1 MKRRSPIALAALL
14 FFALALLF
22 QSPAPTAAQKP
33 GGGGKC
39 NGCYS
44 RHQRCLDRGDAETCY
59 AELFECLSRNGCPAP
74 PPPAQ

>member
-22 QSPAPTAAQKP
+22 QSPAPATAQKP
-33 GGGGKC
+33 SGGKC

-44 RHQRCLDRGDAETCY
+44 RHQRCLNNGDAETCY
-59 AELFECLSRNGCPAP
+59 LQLFECLSRNGCPAP
-74 PPPAQ
+74 LTPGQ